1 LPSADSAPT
10 LAAMLE
16 SQPVIPPERP
26 VADLPTQAGRA
37 PAMRRRTLYGVSVG
51 ILTVETYF
59 RRWEGDIGNA
69 ATWPFPV
76 QYRIVR
82 GATPANITRLQG
94 GALLAPFIEAARELV
109 DAGVDG
115 IATTCGFLALYQ
127 RQLADALPVPVAASA
142 LMQGP
147 MVAMTL
153 AQGKRPGVLTY
164 DAQALTPEYLA
175 AAGLPAD
182 TEVVGLDPATAFCR
196 SIRAGETNAPY
207 ALLESEV
214 LDAAG
219 RLAGQSGVGA
229 ILCEC
234 TNLTPFSAAMAETT
248 GLPVWDAVTLVQ
260 WFQQGLRPRRFAA
273 R

>member
-1 LPSADSAPT
+1 MNDIPEALLHHIDPLPLPVPAP
-10 LAAMLE
+10 
-16 SQPVIPPERP
+16 
-26 VADLPTQAGRA
+26 
-37 PAMRRRTLYGVSVG
+37 RRRTLYGVSVG
-51 ILTVETYF
+51 ILAVDTGF

-82 GATPANITRLQG
+82 GATPANVTRLQD
-94 GALLAPFIEAARELV
+94 GALLAPFLEAARELV

-115 IATTCGFLALYQ
+115 IVTTCGFLALYQ
-127 RQLADALPVPVAASA
+127 RQLAEALPVPVAASA

-147 MVAMTL
+147 MVQMTL
-153 AQGKRPGVLTY
+153 PGNSRVGVLTY
-164 DAQALTPEYLA
+164 DAEALTPDYLA

-182 TEVVGLDPATAFCR
+182 TPVIGLDPSSAFCR
-196 SIRAGETNAPY
+196 AIRNGDTDTPY

-214 LDAAG
+214 LDAAR
-219 RLAGQSGVGA
+219 RLADLPGVGA
-229 ILCEC
+229 LLCEC
-234 TNLTPFSAAMAETT
+234 TNLAPFSAAMAEAT